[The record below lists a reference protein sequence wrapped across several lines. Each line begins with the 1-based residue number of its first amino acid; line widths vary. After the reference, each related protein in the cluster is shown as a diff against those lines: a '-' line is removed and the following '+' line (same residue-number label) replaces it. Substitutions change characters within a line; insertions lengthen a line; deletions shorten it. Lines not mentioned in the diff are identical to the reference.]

1 MEEIPC
7 YFMLNKIVQIATSA
21 LKWVKTEQQSAVQN
35 QVQVA

>member
-7 YFMLNKIVQIATSA
+7 YFMLHKMVQIATSV
-21 LKWVKTEQQSAVQN
+21 LKGVKTEQQFAVQN

>member
-7 YFMLNKIVQIATSA
+7 YFMLNKMVQIATSA
-21 LKWVKTEQQSAVQN
+21 LKGVNTEQQFAVHY